1 MSKIRIKQ
9 VKSSIGASKKQKA
22 TLIALG
28 LRKISGVVEHNTTA
42 DILGMVS
49 KVNHLIEV
57 EKA

>member
-1 MSKIRIKQ
+1 MSKIKIKQ
-9 VKSSIGASKKQKA
+9 IRSAIGASKKQKA

-28 LRKISGVVEHNTTA
+28 LRKINGVVEHNTTS
-42 DILGMVS
+42 DILGMVD